1 MVNYSLFRPI
11 LIVILLWRLPSTLR
25 HRAAEP
31 TVSQLLQRS
40 LAQSHVAIPELASV
54 ILLRLAR
61 FKRSLMLEAFRLL
74 ILFHDARLRSLRE
87 QTTSMNHLT
96 FLINSTNQLSGC
108 SRVGTRWI
116 WVFVESE
123 IDRGNASVVCL
134 NGLVAA
140 GGNALLDDGF
150 GFD

>member
-1 MVNYSLFRPI
+1 MVDYSLFGPV
-11 LIVILLWRLPSTLR
+11 LVGILLWRRTSTLR
-25 HRAAEP
+25 CRAAEP

-40 LAQSHVAIPELASV
+40 LAQRHVAIPELASV

-74 ILFHDARLRSLRE
+74 ILFDDARLGSLRK
-87 QTTSMNHLT
+87 QTTSVNDLA
-96 FLINSTNQLSGC
+96 FLMNSTNQLSGG

-134 NGLVAA
+134 KRLVAA
-140 GGNALLDDGF
+140 GGNALLDDGS
-150 GFD
+150 GFY